1 MLAFNARTLVVLG
14 GITIGF
20 LIPIGTL
27 IWHHGKRRQRLSGS
41 LNDKVRAGLE
51 FDDMADPHETLG
63 GSSRDLKRDWW
74 VSPEF

>member
-1 MLAFNARTLVVLG
+1 LLAFNAGTLVVLS

-20 LIPIGTL
+20 VILIGTL

-51 FDDMADPHETLG
+51 FDDSADSHETVG
-63 GSSRDLKRDWW
+63 GLSRDLKRDWW
-74 VSPEF
+74 DSPEF